1 MFGGSPWNG
10 DGAGCASRRARM
22 PRRRS
27 ITIAST
33 GAAGT
38 WAAAVSGI
46 ERALVVLAPQ
56 THVVVSSA
64 PEIAGVYR
72 NGRQDAETTAL
83 RSQDWLATAHLNLAA
98 KCSTGSHRLVKSRFK
113 P

>member
-1 MFGGSPWNG
+1 VTA
-10 DGAGCASRRARM
+10 AGCASRRARM

-33 GAAGT
+33 GAAGR
-38 WAAAVSGI
+38 WAAAAGGI
-46 ERALVVLAPQ
+46 ERALVVLAPR

-64 PEIAGVYR
+64 PKSLDYIST
-72 NGRQDAETTAL
+72 DA
-83 RSQDWLATAHLNLAA
+83 RMQRRPPWGSQDWLATAHLNLAA